1 MKNKKIIKIGKNRIG
16 AGRAFIVAEISANHR
31 GDINIAKKLIFE
43 AKKAGAD
50 AVKIQTYTAGSIT
63 LKSDKK
69 DFLINR
75 KAGKAWISYNN
86 LYDLYLEGQT
96 PNEWHPELFKY
107 AKKLKIDIF
116 SSPFDEKAVDFLE
129 NLGCVAYKIASPEI
143 NHFPLLKKVAETKKP
158 IIISSGVSYLKD
170 ITDAVNYLKK
180 NGCNKICILKCD
192 SNYPSSLKVS
202 NLSSIQYLKKKF
214 GVPVGFSD
222 HTIGNEAALI
232 SILFGACLVEKHF
245 NIKRNKSLDD
255 FFSSNEDEFK
265 NMVNSIRILENDIKK
280 NKYFISNTAISNRS
294 SMRSIYIS
302 KNVKK
307 NEIVTN
313 ENIRIVRPGFGMH
326 PKFYFKVLGKRFKKK
341 YNYGDR
347 LSKDKLK

>member
-1 MKNKKIIKIGKNRIG
+1 M
-16 AGRAFIVAEISANHR
+16 AGLGLDLVSKSDQSTGNYAHASYALQS
-31 GDINIAKKLIFE
+31 GDIRMIFTAPYKSKSSAHENAALPNFE
-43 AKKAGAD
+43 A
-50 AVKIQTYTAGSIT
+50 
-63 LKSDKK
+63 
-69 DFLINR
+69 
-75 KAGKAWISYNN
+75 
-86 LYDLYLEGQT
+86 
-96 PNEWHPELFKY
+96 
-107 AKKLKIDIF
+107 
-116 SSPFDEKAVDFLE
+116 EKAVDFLE